1 MKKILSLLFISL
13 IVISAAFTQNPD
25 AVYKKLVKEY
35 TLNPDGSASMRVY
48 KELKFISFLAMNRLY
63 GETFIVYNPQYQTLK
78 INSSYTIMNDGKK
91 VVNPENAFNEVLPG
105 FAADAPYFNGL
116 REMVVTHTGLDL
128 GATVFL
134 DYTVE
139 TRSEYYPY
147 LMGLEVIGESSPVEN
162 YEVIINIPQGKKLN
176 YKILNLTQPPDRQ
189 TVSGKDSYRWLF
201 KSVPAL
207 SSEPLRERDLNS
219 TPQISFSTV
228 THQELMNWMGSF
240 ETLNPTLNKELT
252 AKADELAKGETDE
265 LKIILKVNNWLNT
278 NIETVNVPALYYG
291 YKPRLTGDVYQS
303 AYATRLEKA
312 VLMSALLNYL
322 KMNAQPVFVA
332 NTSYF
337 DQNIGNVHLFNE
349 IQVQVITKNYATLFL
364 TPSGKNS
371 ANQKY
376 LLAGKSLVPWTANST
391 SGIQPVEAEENNL
404 DLSAKITWNKDGNSL
419 DGKLEF
425 ELKGAANPWFDL
437 FQDSTA
443 LTGLISG
450 GLSGKDINTIK
461 MGNFNEYIAEGTAML
476 KKEKA
481 FRNQDNFWFFTLP
494 VFRNGLESFQL
505 AVLNESRKSPL
516 ELPYPIDEDYVYE
529 ISIPKGM
536 KMVNKPVNM
545 KMENELGTLHIAFEQ
560 NGDIIKITRKLE
572 LKKKVIFES
581 QYPQFKSMLDEWN
594 VLKYR
599 QLIIQE

>member
-1 MKKILSLLFISL
+1 MKKIFSLLFVSL
-13 IVISAAFTQNPD
+13 LIISAAYPQSPD
-25 AVYKKLVKEY
+25 AVYKKLIKEY
-35 TLNPDGSASMRVY
+35 TLNADGSTSLRVY

-63 GETFIVYNPQYQTLK
+63 GETFIVYNPQYQKLT
-78 INSSYTIMNDGKK
+78 INSSYTVMNDGKK

-105 FAADAPYFNGL
+105 FAADAPCFNGL

-162 YEVIINIPQGKKLN
+162 FEVTVNIPQGKKLN

-189 TVSGKDSYRWLF
+189 TVNGKDSYRWLF

-207 SSEPLRERDLNS
+207 SNEPLHEKDLNS

-228 THQELMNWMGSF
+228 THQELMNWLGSF
-240 ETLNPTLNKELT
+240 GSLNPILNKELT
-252 AKADELAKGETDE
+252 AKADELVQGETDE

-278 NIETVNVPALYYG
+278 NIETVNVPAIYYG

-303 AYATRLEKA
+303 AYATRPEKA
-312 VLMSALLNYL
+312 VLMSHMLNYL
-322 KMNAQPVFVA
+322 KMNAQPVFIA

-349 IQVQVITKNYATLFL
+349 IQVQVITKNYATLFI

-371 ANQKY
+371 VNQKY
-376 LLAGKSLVPWTANST
+376 LLAGKSMIPWTGNS
-391 SGIQPVEAEENNL
+391 SADIQNIKPVENEFQFSGEFTWNNESNMLQGNL
-404 DLSAKITWNKDGNSL
+404 D
-419 DGKLEF
+419 F
-425 ELKGAANPWFDL
+425 ELKGAANPYFDL

-443 LTGLISG
+443 LPGLISG
-450 GLSGKDINTIK
+450 GLSGKDINTVK
-461 MGNFNEYIAEGTAML
+461 MGNFSEYIAEGTAMV

-494 VFRNGLESFQL
+494 AFRNGLESFQL
-505 AVLNESRKSPL
+505 AVLNESRKSTL
-516 ELPYPIDEDYVYE
+516 ELPYPMDEEYVYE
-529 ISIPKGM
+529 ITIPKGM

-545 KMENELGTLHIAFEQ
+545 RMENELGFLNIAFEQ
-560 NGDIIKITRKLE
+560 KGDIVKITRKLE
-572 LKKKVIFES
+572 LKRKVIFDS
-581 QYPQFKSMLDEWN
+581 QYPQFKSMMDEWN